1 MHYEIGKLEHLGT
14 HVSERRKESIKLAES
29 LSAEDNNNNT
39 DFKCLFLG
47 KFKDTGKKFTM
58 KIN

>member
-1 MHYEIGKLEHLGT
+1 MQNTT
-14 HVSERRKESIKLAES
+14 HHVIIIIQI
-29 LSAEDNNNNT
+29 LSA
-39 DFKCLFLG
+39 FFLG